1 MNNSPHLLEVQNLS
15 IEFSGVRGKTLAL
28 RDVGFY
34 VDRGETLAVLGESG
48 SGKSLTASVIMGLL
62 DTPPAR
68 ITSGRIL
75 LEGRD
80 LFEAAPEERRLVNG
94 TKLAMIFQDP
104 LASLNPVMTVG
115 AQIAESYVVHGVK
128 ASVASERTRD
138 LLRKVGIEDAERRFA
153 DYPHQFSGGQRQRIM
168 IAMAMALRPDLLI
181 ADEPTSALDVTVQA
195 QILELIRD
203 LQRESRMAI
212 ILITHDLGVASE
224 YADRLL
230 VMKDGE
236 LVESGS
242 VREILSQPRHPYTRQ
257 LLEAMPGQGSMASP
271 RETDQGEPLLV
282 AHNLS
287 KSYAVGRNSFGRHG
301 HMRMQALKSASL
313 HVDRQETVAIVGESG
328 SGKSTL
334 ARLLLGLETADHG
347 IAKFLGRTL
356 PTSGGARDADVRRRL
371 QVVFQDPTASLNPG
385 MTVASIIAE
394 PWAIHPGVVP
404 PDQRRRR
411 AIELLEQVGLRPEH
425 ADRRPHEF
433 SGGQRQRIAIARA
446 LALKPD
452 LIICDE
458 AVSALDAS
466 VQSQIIELL
475 KSLQCDYGLSYLFI
489 AHNLSLVRDFAD
501 RVIVMCRGEIVE
513 SGTVQS
519 IFTGA
524 KHPYTQR
531 LLAATPTVTTA
542 GSSRVVSLQNYLSQ

>member
-1 MNNSPHLLEVQNLS
+1 MADAPHLLEVENLS
-15 IEFSGVRGKTLAL
+15 IEFRGTRRTTQAL
-28 RDVGFY
+28 LDVGFH

-48 SGKSLTASVIMGLL
+48 SGKSLTASAVMGLL

-80 LFEAAPEERRLVNG
+80 LLQAAPEERRLVNG

-115 AQIAESYVVHGVK
+115 AQIAESYIVHGVK
-128 ASVASERTRD
+128 AAVAFERTRE
-138 LLRKVGIEDAERRFA
+138 LLSKVGIEDAERRLT

-195 QILELIRD
+195 QILGLIRD
-203 LQRESRMAI
+203 LQRESGMAI
-212 ILITHDLGVASE
+212 ILITHDLGIVSE
-224 YADRLL
+224 FADRVL

-236 LVESGS
+236 LVETGH
-242 VREILSQPRHPYTRQ
+242 VREVFARPRHPYTRQ
-257 LLEAMPGQGSMASP
+257 LLAAVPGQGAIPQP
-271 RETDQGEPLLV
+271 RDPAEDKPLLV

-287 KSYAVGRNSFGRHG
+287 KSYAIGRNSFGTARQS
-301 HMRMQALKSASL
+301 RTQALKNASL

-334 ARLLLGLETADHG
+334 ARLLLGLEIADEG
-347 IAKFLGRTL
+347 AATFRGETL
-356 PTSGGARDADVRRRL
+356 PTNGGTRAAEIRRRL
-371 QVVFQDPTASLNPG
+371 QVVFQDPTASLNPR
-385 MTVASIIAE
+385 MTVARIIAE
-394 PWAIHPGVVP
+394 PWAIHRGIVP
-404 PDQRRRR
+404 PDQHRSR

-452 LIICDE
+452 LIVCDE
-458 AVSALDAS
+458 AVSALDVS
-466 VQSQIIELL
+466 VQAQIIDLL
-475 KSLQCDYGLSYLFI
+475 KSLQRDHGLSYLFI

-501 RVIVMCRGEIVE
+501 RVIVMSGGEIVE
-513 SGTVQS
+513 AGTVQQ
-519 IFTGA
+519 IFGNAT
-524 KHPYTQR
+524 HPYTQR
-531 LLAATPTVTTA
+531 LLAATPMVQPDDPA
-542 GSSRVVSLQNYLSQ
+542 NVISFNQYSSQ